1 MGNSNEGLLDAAKKD
16 NKDGVIQALKS
27 GADVNSKD
35 KVIYNIFMKYK

>member
-1 MGNSNEGLLDAAKKD
+1 MGNSNEGLLDAATKG

-27 GADVNSKD
+27 GADVNAKD